1 MRHTTKDVVLMTAL
15 SVAIVGMLAGCQ
27 RQAPADNTAA
37 APPATAGTVD
47 NAPPPAPAYQPPTA
61 EQLYALVSPI
71 ALFPDKLV
79 ALTLAA
85 STHPDDVH
93 AARGFLEDNRNLSGS
108 ALIDAAS
115 NQPWDPSVK
124 ALVAFPAVVDQLDGH
139 NDWTAA
145 LGAAYAAE
153 PTDVLNAIQVMR
165 QRARAHGSLA
175 DTPQQKIRVVETP
188 QPTTTTVVEERR
200 VVEPPAQTIEIE
212 PAEPDV
218 VYVPRYDPDVVYG
231 EPVYSRVYTTER
243 WYEPAPDRGDLVATG
258 LVSFGVGVVVGELF
272 AHHHDHPWGWNAWNT
287 SWGGPRGGGYGPP
300 AVVYDNHPYVVNRN
314 TVINRYTSID
324 RSVHVDNR
332 HNFGNVSV
340 HNTTYN
346 GAPPAGPMGRPAPAA
361 MAPHPVDFA
370 HMQRPNFNPAM
381 MRATAPNARP
391 ALPPPGAERA
401 AMMPR
406 PAGEP
411 GRPVDPRAFAAG
423 RPMPNAPHGVD
434 PATMQRNEHATTT
447 APGAPHAP
455 ERPVNAEAFARDRQA
470 LAAHAPQPMEARPPQ
485 TMDARHAPAP
495 PPTQPRQ
502 EPAAPR
508 MPPND
513 AARFAPHA
521 PVAEPHMPSND
532 AARFAQRAPA
542 AEPRMESQRMD
553 QRMPPR
559 EEPRMQARP
568 EPRPEPRMEARPAPR
583 PEARPESRPAPR
595 HDDHRPPEHK
605 DDKHDH

>member
-1 MRHTTKDVVLMTAL
+1 M
-15 SVAIVGMLAGCQ
+15 
-27 RQAPADNTAA
+27 
-37 APPATAGTVD
+37 
-47 NAPPPAPAYQPPTA
+47 
-61 EQLYALVSPI
+61 
-71 ALFPDKLV
+71 FPDKLV

-139 NDWTAA
+139 DDWTAA

-175 DTPQQKIRVVETP
+175 DTPQQKIRVVDTP
-188 QPTTTTVVEERR
+188 QPTSTTVVEERR

-218 VYVPRYDPDVVYG
+218 VYVPQYDPDVVYG

-287 SWGGPRGGGYGPP
+287 SWGGARGGGYGPP

-324 RSVHVDNR
+324 RSVHIDNR
-332 HNFGNVSV
+332 HNVGNVSV
-340 HNTTYN
+340 HNTTFN
-346 GAPPAGPMGRPAPAA
+346 AAPPAGPAARPTPAA
-361 MAPHPVDFA
+361 MAPRPVDFA
-370 HMQRPNFNPAM
+370 HMQRPTFNPAM

-391 ALPPPGAERA
+391 ALPPPGAERN

-406 PAGEP
+406 PNGAP
-411 GRPVDPRAFAAG
+411 GRPADPRAFAAG
-423 RPMPNAPHGVD
+423 RPAPNAPHGVD
-434 PATMQRNEHATTT
+434 PATMQRDARSP
-447 APGAPHAP
+447 AAMAGAPHEP
-455 ERPVNAEAFARDRQA
+455 ERQGGADAFARDRQA
-470 LAAHAPQPMEARPPQ
+470 QLAHTPPSAMARPGQPM
-485 TMDARHAPAP
+485 DGRHAPMPQPAV
-495 PPTQPRQ
+495 PRQ
-502 EPAAPR
+502 ERADMR
-508 MPPND
+508 MPAND

-521 PVAEPHMPSND
+521 PAAEPRMPSND
-532 AARFAQRAPA
+532 AARFAQHAPV
-542 AEPRMESQRMD
+542 AEPRMEPQRMA

-559 EEPRMQARP
+559 EEPRMDARP

-583 PEARPESRPAPR
+583 PEARPEAHAESRPAPR
-595 HDDHRPPEHK
+595 HDEHRAPEHK

>member
-27 RQAPADNTAA
+27 RQAPADDTAA
-37 APPATAGTVD
+37 APPPATTGAPD
-47 NAPPPAPAYQPPTA
+47 NAAPPAPAYQPPTA

-175 DTPQQKIRVVETP
+175 DTPQQKIRVVDTP
-188 QPTTTTVVEERR
+188 QPQATTTTTTVVEERR

-218 VYVPRYDPDVVYG
+218 VYVPHYDPDVVYG

-258 LVSFGVGVVVGELF
+258 IVSFGVGVLVGELF

-314 TVINRYTSID
+314 TVINRYTNID
-324 RSVHVDNR
+324 RSVHIDNR

-340 HNTTYN
+340 RNNTYN
-346 GAPPAGPMGRPAPAA
+346 GAPPPGPAGGPAAA
-361 MAPHPVDFA
+361 MAPRATDLA

-401 AMMPR
+401 GMMPR

-411 GRPVDPRAFAAG
+411 GRPVDPRTFAAS
-423 RPMPNAPHGVD
+423 RPAPNAPHGVD
-434 PATMQRNEHATTT
+434 PAMMQRNERLPA
-447 APGAPHAP
+447 AGPGAPRAP
-455 ERPVNAEAFARDRQA
+455 EHPGGAEAFARDRQA
-470 LAAHAPQPMEARPPQ
+470 LAAHEPTPAAARPAQPM
-485 TMDARHAPAP
+485 MDARHAPAP
-495 PPTQPRQ
+495 QPMAPRQ
-502 EPAAPR
+502 DRVEPR

-513 AARFAPHA
+513 AARFAQHTPG
-521 PVAEPHMPSND
+521 
-532 AARFAQRAPA
+532 AA
-542 AEPRMESQRMD
+542 PRMEPQRMD

-559 EEPRMQARP
+559 EEPRMDARP

-583 PEARPESRPAPR
+583 PDARPQGHPESRPAPR
-595 HDDHRPPEHK
+595 HDEHREPEHK